1 MRRFVRSI
9 SGRFFVILFGLLLL
23 PLLLPFIMTV
33 WFQFQE
39 VDQDLNNQLQQRTD
53 QIERLMQDQNLSFA
67 EASQYMDQS
76 LIQTTQYTSL
86 NQVQSLSSSDHDQLQ
101 RKGEITIGGAW
112 LEPSQ
117 YIRQTETGYLVSTPI
132 AGQRILDG
140 LRTSAGIG

>member
-1 MRRFVRSI
+1 VKRFVRSI

-67 EASQYMDQS
+67 EASQYM
-76 LIQTTQYTSL
+76 
-86 NQVQSLSSSDHDQLQ
+86 
-101 RKGEITIGGAW
+101 
-112 LEPSQ
+112 
-117 YIRQTETGYLVSTPI
+117 
-132 AGQRILDG
+132 
-140 LRTSAGIG
+140 